1 MSNAL
6 HGDVTMAM
14 VSLGGRNYNKSLGTQ
29 ITLSPFTPCLI
40 VQANKYVINA
50 LRHDVTIDVTSDIIF
65 FYFFALLCFLILF
78 YLFIRFF
85 DIIFKCH
92 NYLESQSLSK
102 TLSYRVQQCVCMCVY
117 TYNYICIYTYI

>member
-14 VSLGGRNYNKSLGTQ
+14 VSLGGRNYRKSLGTQ
-29 ITLSPFTPCLI
+29 ITLSSVTSCLI

-78 YLFIRFF
+78 LFIRFF

-102 TLSYRVQQCVCMCVY
+102 TLSYRL
-117 TYNYICIYTYI
+117 